1 MPGGCLR
8 LHAPTTPLCPV
19 LSLAARLSQLDCQPV
34 RFCREWVDLGGKIA
48 RKETIMDPTSWPSAH
63 TRRDF
68 LKHISALAISGGVFL
83 HELSAQDV
91 KFVIAET
98 SFGKIRGVDNNG
110 IKIFKGIPYGASSTG
125 SNRFM
130 PPVEPADWS
139 DVRDVLGYGHSAPQR
154 DPAAPPPPAGAPTI
168 SGENL
173 PAEGEDCLVLN
184 VWTPAVGFAGNG
196 GPKRPV
202 MFWCHG
208 GGFAT
213 GSGSSPDND
222 GTNLARRG
230 DVVVVTINHRLNV
243 LGFAN
248 LSEFSAD
255 FADSGDVGMLDI
267 VQALKW
273 VRSNISQFGGDPNTV
288 TIFGQSGGGR
298 KVETLLAMP
307 SAKGLFHRAIIE
319 SGAAVKVVDR
329 NVAVRNS
336 EQLLAKLG
344 IDRKNVRAL
353 QKLPVEKIMAA
364 YFVVVK
370 ENPGVDPSLGGFSP
384 TVDGKILPQHPFY
397 PNASPVSSD
406 VPVMIG
412 CTRTEMTLFSLNDPS
427 AFSLNDADMRKRVND
442 LLGDHASAMIELYR
456 KLNPGASPSDIHFL
470 IASDYRYGAPTMI
483 AAQRRAALG
492 KAPVYVYY
500 FTWETPVQGGRLKSP
515 HTMEIPFAFDNVK
528 ISARMTGGGADAMA
542 LADKVSDAWIAFA
555 RTGDPNTPKLPQW
568 PAFEAKD
575 RATMVINNTS
585 KVVND
590 PLREERLAMFQAMN
604 LD

>member
-1 MPGGCLR
+1 MNPTLR
-8 LHAPTTPLCPV
+8 ASP
-19 LSLAARLSQLDCQPV
+19 
-34 RFCREWVDLGGKIA
+34 F
-48 RKETIMDPTSWPSAH
+48 
-63 TRRDF
+63 TRRSF
-68 LKHISALAISGGVFL
+68 LKHLSALAISGGVFL
-83 HELSAQDV
+83 QELNAQDE
-91 KFVIAET
+91 KFVVAET
-98 SFGKIRGVDNNG
+98 AFGKIRGVENNG
-110 IKIFKGIPYGASSTG
+110 IKIFKGIPYGASTAG
-125 SNRFM
+125 ANRFM
-130 PPVEPADWS
+130 PPAEPADWS
-139 DVRDVLGYGHSAPQR
+139 GVRDALAYGSSAPQR
-154 DPAAPPPPAGAPTI
+154 DPAAPPRPPGALTI

-184 VWTPAVGFAGNG
+184 IWTPAVASAAESGR
-196 GPKRPV
+196 KRPV

-248 LSEFSAD
+248 LSAFSDD
-255 FADSGDVGMLDI
+255 FAASGDAGMLDI

-273 VRSNISQFGGDPNTV
+273 VRANIAQFGGDPSTV

-307 SAKGLFHRAIIE
+307 SAKGLFHRAIVE

-329 NVAVRNS
+329 DAAVRNA

-344 IDRKNVRAL
+344 VDKTNIRAL

-364 YFVVVK
+364 YFAVVK
-370 ENPGVDPSLGGFSP
+370 ENPDVNPSLGGFSP

-397 PNASPVSSD
+397 PDASPVSSD

-427 AFSLNDADMRKRVND
+427 AFSLNDADMRKRVSN
-442 LLGDHASAMIELYR
+442 LLGEHAPAMIDLYR
-456 KLNPGASPSDIHFL
+456 KLNPGASPSDIYFL
-470 IASDYRYGAPTMI
+470 IASDRSYGAPTMI

-492 KAPVYVYY
+492 KAPVYLYY

-528 ISARMTGGGADAMA
+528 ISARMTGGGAEAMA

-555 RTGDPNTPKLPQW
+555 RSGDPNTPKLPHW
-568 PAFEAKD
+568 PAYDTKD
-575 RATMVINNTS
+575 RATLVINNVS

-590 PLREERLAMFQAMN
+590 PLREQRLAMFQALNMS
-604 LD
+604 

>member
-1 MPGGCLR
+1 MILDSR
-8 LHAPTTPLCPV
+8 VSPL
-19 LSLAARLSQLDCQPV
+19 
-34 RFCREWVDLGGKIA
+34 
-48 RKETIMDPTSWPSAH
+48 

-68 LKHISALAISGGVFL
+68 LKQTALA
-83 HELSAQDV
+83 LSAVVLLPDTKAEDA

-98 SFGKIRGVDNNG
+98 TFGKVRGIDNNG
-110 IKIFKGIPYGASSTG
+110 IKIFKGIPYGANTSGT
-125 SNRFM
+125 NRFM
-130 PPVEPADWS
+130 PPAEPAKWTGI
-139 DVRDVLGYGHSAPQR
+139 RDALKYGHSAPQS
-154 DPAAPPPPAGAPTI
+154 DPAAAPLPAGALTI
-168 SGENL
+168 SGQGL

-184 VWTPAVGFAGNG
+184 VWTPAVGSAGDTSR
-196 GPKRPV
+196 KRPV
-202 MFWCHG
+202 MVWCHG

-248 LSEFSAD
+248 LSDCSSD
-255 FADSGDVGMLDI
+255 FAASGDAGMLDI

-273 VRSNISQFGGDPNTV
+273 VRANISQFGGDPNTV
-288 TIFGQSGGGR
+288 TVFGQSGGGR

-307 SAKGLFHRAIIE
+307 SAKGLFHRAIVE

-329 NVAVRNS
+329 EVAVRNA

-344 IDRKNVRAL
+344 VDKKNVRAL
-353 QKLPVEKIMAA
+353 QQLPIEKIMAA
-364 YFVVVK
+364 YFAVVK
-370 ENPGVDPSLGGFSP
+370 DNPSVDPSLGGFSP
-384 TVDGKILPQHPFY
+384 TVDGKILPQHPFQ
-397 PNASPVSSD
+397 PNASPVSAD

-412 CTRTEMTLFSLNDPS
+412 CTRTEMTLFSLHDPS
-427 AFSLNDADMRKRVND
+427 AFSLNDADMRRRIKD
-442 LLGDHASAMIELYR
+442 LLGDHATTMIDLYR
-456 KLNPGASPSDIHFL
+456 KLNPGASPSDIYFL

-492 KAPVYVYY
+492 KAPVYLYY

-555 RTGDPNTPKLPQW
+555 RSGDPNTPKLPHW
-568 PAFEAKD
+568 PAYDAKD
-575 RATMVINNTS
+575 RATMVVNNVS

-590 PLREERLAMFQAMN
+590 PLREQRIAMFRA
-604 LD
+604 LDLN